1 MTRIPPLSHLRDPA
15 MSRSIFLTKIP
26 SSETTFHTLLHRPS
40 QALLQK
46 NMKILPMS
54 FALQHQPNLRTM
66 SHQLRLLGC
75 LVIQTYSLQ
84 LHPIALGQLKLHHDV
99 TTAVVIAHLDLV
111 RTAPGGLSLLP
122 VLLVMWI
129 MTIKRKMSGNSSPP
143 KMGGICVI
151 FASEFSLQI
160 FR

>member
-1 MTRIPPLSHLRDPA
+1 MRIPPLSHLRDPA

-26 SSETTFHTLLHRPS
+26 SSETTFHTLLHQPS

-46 NMKILPMS
+46 TMKILPMS

-66 SHQLRLLGC
+66 SHQLQLLGR
-75 LVIQTYSLQ
+75 LIIQTYSLQ
-84 LHPIALGQLKLHHDV
+84 LHLIALGQLILHHDV

-111 RTAPGGLSLLP
+111 RTAPGGLSVLP
-122 VLLVMWI
+122 VLPVMWI

>member
-26 SSETTFHTLLHRPS
+26 SSETTFHTLLHQLS

-46 NMKILPMS
+46 NMKILPMF

-66 SHQLRLLGC
+66 SHQLRLLGY

-84 LHPIALGQLKLHHDV
+84 LHPIALGQLILHHDV
-99 TTAVVIAHLDLV
+99 TTAVVIAHLNPV
-111 RTAPGGLSLLP
+111 PIAPGGLSVLP

-129 MTIKRKMSGNSSPP
+129 MTIKRRMSGNSSPP

>member
-15 MSRSIFLTKIP
+15 MSHSIFLTKIP
-26 SSETTFHTLLHRPS
+26 SSETTFHTLLHEPS

-46 NMKILPMS
+46 NMKILPMF

-75 LVIQTYSLQ
+75 LVQTYSLQ
-84 LHPIALGQLKLHHDV
+84 LHTIALGRLILHHDV
-99 TTAVVIAHLDLV
+99 TTAIVIAHLDLV
-111 RTAPGGLSLLP
+111 PTAPGGLSVLP

-129 MTIKRKMSGNSSPP
+129 MTIKRRMSGNSSPP

-151 FASEFSLQI
+151 FASEFLLQI